1 MHLKIVVFLLLV
13 LCQLGKRFLSQ
24 LTTAGYMYELVA
36 GQDSNDDVSASAKFT
51 AYFDCWQDDS
61 CLYVAKE
68 KSSGKFLL
76 KKTGEVVNN
85 DDYSAVWKKN
95 TVGMLYISKLG
106 HFMQTRKAIAFVFG
120 VLLLI

>member
-13 LCQLGKRFLSQ
+13 LCQLGKRLLSQ

-51 AYFDCWQDDS
+51 AYFECWQDDS

-76 KKTGEVVNN
+76 KKTGEVVNK

-106 HFMQTRKAIAFVFG
+106 HFMQTRKAIA
-120 VLLLI
+120 

>member
-1 MHLKIVVFLLLV
+1 MHLKMVLFLVLA
-13 LCQLGKRFLSQ
+13 LCQLGKGFLSQ

-76 KKTGEVVNN
+76 KKTGEIVNN

-95 TVGMLYISKLG
+95 TVGMLYISKLDN
-106 HFMQTRKAIAFVFG
+106 FMQTRKAFA
-120 VLLLI
+120 